1 MNGREKLIGI
11 VCQRACFVNRL
22 LQPGVW
28 TIIGEDVR
36 KSVREAR
43 VALELNKLSGQ
54 VDQMGQ
60 AIAERFNRHRQLIEQ
75 AQAMLAEHAQVSDEL
90 RAKIRQAHD
99 VDQSWRGAEPLGE
112 RLDERHTP
120 AGAVQPAGA
129 VPSAILIAA
138 DGSQIYPDRHAIATY
153 YLLNTGSIVLRQGS
167 GQAPSVKSI
176 PQIFFEDSDLYDE
189 TGRLLD
195 PEQINRQ
202 RDHLELAALAELAEA
217 ERSAL
222 GGDIAQT
229 ILTLSDGPLL
239 PWMPQRTANDALRQE
254 VGYLAGQFTRL
265 QRARAIP
272 VGFVDRPGSAYV
284 LRTLELAGQNV
295 EQINRQTVR
304 SGKFRLLTDRLLFAG
319 LAPNQRS
326 GMFASTSEIND
337 RFGEQGQRVAFF
349 YANMGHRPGLQNAV
363 IARIEMPVWAARD
376 PSTLD
381 TAQNAIYQDCA
392 LNGFPYVLGRAHEL
406 AVVGTVERANLEAML
421 GQAMLR
427 CGITPATSAKAEYKR
442 LMAARRR

>member
-1 MNGREKLIGI
+1 
-11 VCQRACFVNRL
+11 
-22 LQPGVW
+22 
-28 TIIGEDVR
+28 
-36 KSVREAR
+36 

-60 AIAERFNRHRQLIEQ
+60 AMAERFNRHRQLIEQ
-75 AQAMLAEHAQVSDEL
+75 AQATLAEHAQVSDEL
-90 RAKIRQAHD
+90 KAKIRQAHA

-120 AGAVQPAGA
+120 AGAVQP
-129 VPSAILIAA
+129 SATLIAA

-167 GQAPSVKSI
+167 GQAPSVKSL
-176 PQIFFEDSDLYDE
+176 PQIFFEDGDLYDE
-189 TGRLLD
+189 AGRLRNA
-195 PEQINRQ
+195 EHINRQ
-202 RDHLELAALAELAEA
+202 RDRLELAALADLAEA

-229 ILTLSDGPLL
+229 ILTLGDGPLL
-239 PWMPQRTANDALRQE
+239 PWMPQRKANDTLQQE
-254 VGYLAGQFTRL
+254 VAYLAGQFARL
-265 QRARAIP
+265 QRAHAVP
-272 VGFVDRPGSAYV
+272 TGYVDRPGSTYV
-284 LRTLELAGQNV
+284 LRTLELAGQSL

-304 SGKFRLLTDRLLFAG
+304 SGRFRLLADRLLFAG
-319 LAPNQRS
+319 LATNQRS
-326 GMFASTSEIND
+326 GVFASTSEIND
-337 RFGEQGQRVAFF
+337 GIGEQGQRVAFF
-349 YANMGHRPGLQNAV
+349 YANMGHRPGVQNAV
-363 IARIEMPVWAARD
+363 IARIELPVWAAAD

-381 TAQNAIYQDCA
+381 AVQNAIYEDCA

-406 AVVGTVERANLEAML
+406 AVVGTLERANLEAML

-427 CGITPATSAKAEYKR
+427 CGIMPATSAKAEYKR